1 MTSFLIPRHLN
12 KIKELETII
21 NNYKIK
27 YQKISQNKAVDNFD
41 GIVIIDKYGLAD
53 DIFDK
58 VKIVFM
64 GGSLINHGGQNPIEP
79 LRYECKII
87 TGKYFDNFTEI
98 YEDLVSKD
106 LVQIIKN
113 QNELKNKL
121 SAFLKK
127 IIL

>member
-1 MTSFLIPRHLN
+1 M
-12 KIKELETII
+12 
-21 NNYKIK
+21 
-27 YQKISQNKAVDNFD
+27 
-41 GIVIIDKYGLAD
+41 AD

-121 SAFLKK
+121 SAFFKEDN
-127 IIL
+127 IIKVDKSKFDFTNFSDEIYNNTIKFLDNYIR